1 MTFARNERA
10 CIQMPE
16 PRRKEMLVIT
26 LLLRKGTVFDQFVF
40 TSYVISPAIVMKRF
54 DLNKNCV
61 TDQKEFKDNTAHT
74 PFRVRI
80 FCPIIPFS

>member
-10 CIQMPE
+10 CIQVPE
-16 PRRKEMLVIT
+16 PRRE
-26 LLLRKGTVFDQFVF
+26 GTIFDQFISA
-40 TSYVISPAIVMKRF
+40 TYVGFPAIVMKRF

>member
-10 CIQMPE
+10 CIQVPE
-16 PRRKEMLVIT
+16 PR
-26 LLLRKGTVFDQFVF
+26 RKGTVFDQFVF